1 MPNMLRWIVLTVS
14 LYQKEWIVCDM
25 NKIGII
31 GCGWLGIRVAQHL
44 TKGNEIYTTIR
55 SEDKKEELI
64 SKGFNPIIIS
74 FGDDE
79 VLEDYKDLKQFSDLD
94 VIIITVPFPKSTN
107 INLLKNRFE
116 NISLFLGKFEKQI
129 FLTSSIG
136 IYPQIEQEITE
147 DNLSEEQL
155 NQSILF
161 VEKLMTAHYL
171 QLNILRL
178 AGLMGEDRV
187 FSNYETQTPNQI
199 VNHVHYK
206 DICNVIEEM
215 INRKTHTKTYNIVAP
230 KHPTKFEII
239 NYQKNNILKNDDIE
253 SKSFGRKVLSKKSE
267 LELNYIYKHPDP
279 ILFK

>member
-1 MPNMLRWIVLTVS
+1 
-14 LYQKEWIVCDM
+14 M

-31 GCGWLGIRVAQHL
+31 GCGWLGIRLVQHL
-44 TKGNEIYTTIR
+44 KEGDEIYTTIR

-64 SKGFNPIIIS
+64 SKGFNPIIVS
-74 FGDDE
+74 FSDE
-79 VLEDYKDLKQFSDLD
+79 VLQDFKDLKQFAELDL
-94 VIIITVPFPKSTN
+94 IIITVPFSKSAN

-129 FLTSSIG
+129 FLMSSIG
-136 IYPQIEQEITE
+136 IYPQIEQEIAE
-147 DNLSEEQL
+147 DNIPEEQL

-161 VEKLMTAHYL
+161 VEKLMKDHYP

-178 AGLMGEDRV
+178 AGLMGDDRV
-187 FSNYETQTPNQI
+187 FSKYATQSTNQI
-199 VNHVHYK
+199 VNHVHYN

-215 INRKTHTKTYNIVAP
+215 INLKTHSKTYNIVAP

-239 NYQKNNILKNDDIE
+239 NYQKNNILKNDDNE
-253 SKSFGRKVLSKKSE
+253 NKSLGRKILSKKSE
-267 LELNYIYKHPDP
+267 LELNYIYKHPNP